1 MKAMERDALENMEA
15 LKIKMAQLFDT
26 DMKSLVSYYHN
37 EISLLQTNV
46 NEL

>member
-1 MKAMERDALENMEA
+1 MKAMERDGLESMEA
-15 LKIKMAQLFDT
+15 LKIKMAQLFDA

-37 EISLLQTNV
+37 EIGLLQTNI